1 LGRRPLCT
9 ESVAAESGTR
19 WEDAW
24 GWDVE
29 EEEDA
34 VDTVGLRDRKV
45 GSVIGFK
52 LKVGEGGCA
61 RLEAH
66 FWVSKGALVRGDG
79 KEVRGRLATD

>member
-9 ESVAAESGTR
+9 ESVAESGTR

-24 GWDVE
+24 SWGVGDG
-29 EEEDA
+29 DA
-34 VDTVGLRDRKV
+34 VDAVGLKV
-45 GSVIGFK
+45 GSVIGLK

-66 FWVSKGALVRGDG
+66 FWVSKGALVRGDE

>member
-1 LGRRPLCT
+1 M
-9 ESVAAESGTR
+9 AAESGTR

-24 GWDVE
+24 NWDVG

-34 VDTVGLRDRKV
+34 VDAVGLRDRKV
-45 GSVIGFK
+45 ESVIGLK
-52 LKVGEGGCA
+52 LKLGEGCA